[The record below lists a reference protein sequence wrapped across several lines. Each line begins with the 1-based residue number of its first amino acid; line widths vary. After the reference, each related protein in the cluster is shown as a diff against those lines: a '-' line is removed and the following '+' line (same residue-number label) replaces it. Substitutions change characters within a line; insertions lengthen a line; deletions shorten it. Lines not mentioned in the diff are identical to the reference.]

1 MDVVAFPKSSS
12 GPVCAVPVRAAR
24 VNDKR
29 TDPATGERKRFA
41 SAILPAWARKS
52 PRIAEVFPRSHNFSD
67 MFIATLDDRVRA
79 RADGSAAGDRPL
91 FTAIAFLAA
100 VLYRFNLFRME
111 LANLAMLF
119 LNLLWFAYSIGLFIL
134 GIVVRLG
141 TRSQALAWGRS

>member
-1 MDVVAFPKSSS
+1 VVRL
-12 GPVCAVPVRAAR
+12 G
-24 VNDKR
+24 
-29 TDPATGERKRFA
+29 DPAGVG
-41 SAILPAWARKS
+41 
-52 PRIAEVFPRSHNFSD
+52 AEVAADRRGVPAVAQLQQHVHR
-67 MFIATLDDRVRA
+67 ATLDDRVRA
-79 RADGSAAGDRPL
+79 RADGSAAGDRPR

-119 LNLLWFAYSIGLFIL
+119 LNLHWFAYSIGLFIL